1 MEIKRQK
8 FDILI
13 IGAGGAGL
21 RAAIEAL
28 DGTDLKV
35 AVVCKSLLGKAHTV
49 MAEGGMAA
57 SLNNMP
63 GEDSWE
69 VHFRDTV
76 KGAKLHNNWKMA
88 ELHAKEAPERVRE
101 LERYGAVFDRTKD
114 GEIHQRPFGGH
125 SFSRLAHV
133 GDRTGLELI
142 RTLQDRAIH
151 TGMEVFME
159 YRIVKIFKDG
169 DRVSGALAYDRKTGE
184 FTVFEAKAVVL
195 ATGGCGKCFS
205 VQTNSW
211 ETTGDGHALAYETGA
226 ELIDMEFTQF
236 HPTGM
241 IWPISVRGILV
252 SESVRGEGG
261 LLKNSEGERFMFN
274 YIPEAFKNDVAD
286 TEEEANA
293 WLAGDRINNRK
304 PPELLTRDVVA
315 RAILAEVNAG
325 RGSKHGGAYLD
336 VAATRTPAEILK
348 ALPSMHHQFKELAN
362 VDITKEPME
371 VGPTAHYVMGGVKVD
386 PETTESTVRGLF
398 AAGEVSGGL
407 HGANRLGG
415 NSLTD
420 LLVFGKRAGEYSAKY
435 AKSAD
440 YGNISD
446 EDVKAAIDEATY
458 AMKDG
463 EGENPFLLQQELKE
477 MMNDH
482 CGIVREEEKLKK
494 GLELLEGLKERA
506 KNVRVTKDFKLNTAW
521 HASLSLKSLLIVSE
535 MMLIAAL
542 ERKESRGGHT
552 RLDYSKYDEKLG
564 KENIVIY
571 CDEKMQFKMEPI
583 AEMPES
589 HKQIMKRLDS

>member
-1 MEIKRQK
+1 MKFKRQK

-28 DGTDLKV
+28 DGTGLKV
-35 AVVCKSLLGKAHTV
+35 AVICKSLLGKAHTV

-63 GEDSWE
+63 GEDNWE

-88 ELHAKEAPERVRE
+88 EIHAKEAPERVHE
-101 LERYGAVFDRTKD
+101 LERYGAVFDRTED

-142 RTLQDRAIH
+142 RTLQDYAIH

-159 YRIVKIFKDG
+159 YRVVKIFKDG
-169 DRVSGALAYDRKTGE
+169 ARVSGALAYDRKTGE
-184 FTVFEAKAVVL
+184 FTLFEAKAVVL

-211 ETTGDGHALAYETGA
+211 ETTGDGHALAYELGA
-226 ELIDMEFTQF
+226 ELIDMEFMQF

-261 LLKNSEGERFMFN
+261 LLKNSEGKRFMFD

-286 TEEEANA
+286 NEEEANA
-293 WLAGDRINNRK
+293 WQAGDRLKNRK

-315 RAILAEVNAG
+315 KAILAEVNAG

-336 VAATRTPAEILK
+336 IASTRTAADILK
-348 ALPSMHHQFKELAN
+348 RLPSMHHQFKELAN
-362 VDITKEPME
+362 VDITKEAME
-371 VGPTAHYVMGGVKVD
+371 IGPTAHYAMGGVRVH

-398 AAGEVSGGL
+398 AAGECAGGL

-435 AKSAD
+435 AKTVD
-440 YGNISD
+440 HGKISD
-446 EDVKAAIDEATY
+446 EDVQAAIDESSY

-477 MMNDH
+477 MMNEH
-482 CGIVREEEKLKK
+482 CGIVREEKKLKK
-494 GLELLEGLKERA
+494 GLELLADLKERA
-506 KNVRVTKDFKLNTAW
+506 AKVRVAKDWKLNTAW
-521 HASLSLKSLLIVSE
+521 HASLSLKSLLLVSE
-535 MMLIAAL
+535 MMLVAAL
-542 ERKESRGGHT
+542 ERRESRGGHT
-552 RLDYSKYDEKLG
+552 RLDYPEYDKQLASED
-564 KENIVIY
+564 IVLY
-571 CDEKMQFKMEPI
+571 QGQRVEFKREPI
-583 AEMPES
+583 AKMPDS
-589 HKQIMKRLDS
+589 HEKIMKKYG

>member
-1 MEIKRQK
+1 MEYKRLK

-28 DGTDLKV
+28 QEKDLKL

-57 SLNNMP
+57 SLNHMEGDDN
-63 GEDSWE
+63 WE

-88 ELHAKEAPERVRE
+88 EIHAKEAPDRVRE
-101 LERYGAVFDRTKD
+101 LERFGAVLDRTED

-142 RTLQDRAIH
+142 RTLQDKAVH
-151 TGMEVFME
+151 SGMEVFME
-159 YRIVKIFKDG
+159 FCVVKIFKDSVG
-169 DRVSGALAYDRKTGE
+169 NVSGALAYDRKNGE
-184 FTVFEAKAVVL
+184 FTLFECKSVIL

-226 ELIDMEFTQF
+226 ELIDMEFMQF

-241 IWPISVRGILV
+241 IWPLSVRGLLV

-293 WLAGDRINNRK
+293 WLAGDTQNNRK

-315 RAILAEVNAG
+315 RAILAEVKAG

-336 VAATRTPAEILK
+336 IAATRSPEDILK
-348 ALPSMHHQFKELAN
+348 KLPSMYHQFKELGD
-362 VDITKEPME
+362 VDITKEAME

-386 PETTESTVRGLF
+386 PESTETTVKGLF
-398 AAGEVSGGL
+398 AAGECSGGL

-420 LLVFGKRAGEYSAKY
+420 LLVFGKRAGEYAAKHARSSKGENVSDLQVREAIEESKY
-435 AKSAD
+435 A
-440 YGNISD
+440 
-446 EDVKAAIDEATY
+446 
-458 AMKDG
+458 MRDG
-463 EGENPFLLQQELKE
+463 EGENPFLLQEELKE
-477 MMNDH
+477 MMNYH
-482 CGIVREEEKLKK
+482 CGIVRNEEDLLK
-494 GLELLEGLKERA
+494 GLELLKELKERA
-506 KNVRVTKDFKLNTAW
+506 KKVRVTSDLKLNTAW

-535 MMLIAAL
+535 MMLRAAL
-542 ERKESRGGHT
+542 ERRESRGGHT
-552 RLDYSKYDEKLG
+552 RLDYQKYDEELG
-564 KENIVIY
+564 AQNIVL
-571 CDEKMQFKMEPI
+571 FKGENVEFKKEPI
-583 AEMPES
+583 AKMPES
-589 HKQIMKRLDS
+589 YQQIMKKFD